1 MGEGL
6 LITKILDQRNV
17 TSENSSLSSRKEQLV
32 EVSVFLFLIV
42 PSMVLSFFVI
52 KPGGPLSFVLVAC
65 STILRDSALVSLVLF
80 FLWRNRETVGQLGW
94 KFRDGR
100 KEIVL
105 GVILFIPLFF
115 GAGLLENLLH
125 DSGLSVPS
133 KPLPSFFTARGP
145 AETALAV
152 FLVIIVALAEE
163 TIFRGYLLLRFKAI
177 TRSPVFAVFLSAA
190 IFSIGHGYEGTAGVV
205 TVGAMGVVL
214 ALVYLWRQS
223 LIAPVTMHFLQDI
236 VSIVLIPLLGSK

>member
-1 MGEGL
+1 
-6 LITKILDQRNV
+6 
-17 TSENSSLSSRKEQLV
+17 
-32 EVSVFLFLIV
+32 
-42 PSMVLSFFVI
+42 MVLSFFVI
-52 KPGGPLSFVLVAC
+52 RPGGPLSFVLVAW

-80 FLWRNRETVGQLGW
+80 FLWRNREAVGRIGW
-94 KFRDGR
+94 TIKDSR

-105 GVILFIPLFF
+105 GLILFIPLFF
-115 GAGLLENLLH
+115 GAGLLENILH

-177 TRSPVFAVFLSAA
+177 TRSPATAVFLISC
-190 IFSIGHGYEGTAGVV
+190 
-205 TVGAMGVVL
+205 
-214 ALVYLWRQS
+214 
-223 LIAPVTMHFLQDI
+223 D
-236 VSIVLIPLLGSK
+236 LLHRPRL

>member
-1 MGEGL
+1 
-6 LITKILDQRNV
+6 
-17 TSENSSLSSRKEQLV
+17 
-32 EVSVFLFLIV
+32 
-42 PSMVLSFFVI
+42 MVLSFFVI
-52 KPGGPLSFVLVAC
+52 KPEGPLSFVLVAW

-80 FLWRNRETVGQLGW
+80 FLWRNRETVGRIGW
-94 KFRDGR
+94 TIRDSR
-100 KEIVL
+100 KEIAL
-105 GVILFIPLFF
+105 GVLLFIPLFF

-152 FLVIIVALAEE
+152 FLVIVVALAEE
-163 TIFRGYLLLRFKAI
+163 TIFRGYILLRFRAI
-177 TRSPVFAVFLSAA
+177 TRSSAFAVFLSAV
-190 IFSIGHGYEGTAGVV
+190 IFSIGHGYEGTAGVI
-205 TVGAMGVVL
+205 TVGTMGVAL

-236 VSIVLIPLLGSK
+236 VSIVLIPLIGSK